1 VAHHTEVSQ
10 PKFSVI
16 IDGNLNTDGLTTF
29 LRSLDIGRTIQKKLC
44 VRFNAQ
50 ELSKI
55 GDVPHQSNRFCDV
68 SAGETSEGL
77 TLVIESHRCY
87 AADPQ
92 GNAPA
97 LKVRAG
103 VFMIGC
109 FIDCSD
115 IEILPPCLHL

>member
-1 VAHHTEVSQ
+1 M
-10 PKFSVI
+10 I
-16 IDGNLNTDGLTTF
+16 IDGDLTTDGLTTF
-29 LRSLDIGRTIQKKLC
+29 LRSPDIGRTIQKKFC

-77 TLVIESHRCY
+77 ALVLESHRCY
-87 AADPQ
+87 TADSQ
-92 GNAPA
+92 GNASA
-97 LKVRAG
+97 LKVRAV
-103 VFMIGC
+103 VFMIGR

-115 IEILPPCLHL
+115 IEILSPCLHL